1 MKFNA
6 LSIFFIAFIIFFINA
21 RCPQNIENI
30 HTTDSTNDQTETDT
44 QKQIILTISAEEA
57 RQMIEDEKNNP
68 NFKIVDVRT
77 PSEYRSGLID
87 GAINIDYNSS
97 NFKDALKDL
106 SKSNKYL
113 IYCRSGN
120 RSGSALTIMKDMG
133 FLEVYNMSG
142 GIIYWNA
149 KNYPLTSF

>member
-1 MKFNA
+1 MKFNI
-6 LSIFFIAFIIFFINA
+6 LSIFIIASIVFFINA
-21 RCPQNIENI
+21 RCPQNVEDI
-30 HTTDSTNDQTETDT
+30 HTVDSTNDQTETAP
-44 QKQIILTISAEEA
+44 QKQIILTISIEEA
-57 RQMIEDEKNNP
+57 RFMIESEKNNP
-68 NFKIVDVRT
+68 NFKIIDVRT

-97 NFKDALKDL
+97 NFKTALADL

-120 RSGSALTIMKDMG
+120 RSASALALMKDMG

-142 GIIYWNA
+142 GIIYWSAN
-149 KNYPLTSF
+149 NYPLTSF